1 MAGICNL
8 GVQGDK
14 LKSFLFIFDGP
25 LDNQL
30 GSGPWPRGSRVGA
43 AEPLERELGWQQGR
57 RGHGYVPVP
66 RAIAAGQLCLFSE
79 PAH

>member
-1 MAGICNL
+1 MTSYEVAGICNL

-30 GSGPWPRGSRVGA
+30 GSGPWPGGSRVGA
-43 AEPLERELGWQQGR
+43 AEHWRESWAGSKGDGAMGECQC
-57 RGHGYVPVP
+57 PV
-66 RAIAAGQLCLFSE
+66 Q
-79 PAH
+79 

>member
-30 GSGPWPRGSRVGA
+30 GSGPWPGGSRVGA

-57 RGHGYVPVP
+57 RGCGEVPVP
-66 RAIAAGQLCLFSE
+66 VQ
-79 PAH
+79 